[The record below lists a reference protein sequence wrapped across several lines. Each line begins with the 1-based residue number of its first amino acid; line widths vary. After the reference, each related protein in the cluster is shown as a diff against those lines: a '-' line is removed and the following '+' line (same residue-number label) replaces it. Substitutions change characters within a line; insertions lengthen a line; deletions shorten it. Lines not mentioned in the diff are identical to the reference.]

1 MNSPRFLG
9 VLQILRLTALL
20 LGVVILLWIS
30 FEDRSESVV
39 LLLAGAICAWWAVRL
54 LVGRPSGR
62 NIVLIRHIIVWILA
76 GLAIAPLA
84 ILLMAFKSGIHGH
97 GTPDFTIQQIQSVL
111 LRTPF
116 LAVGGL
122 LLGVGSAL
130 WYLAR

>member
-1 MNSPRFLG
+1 MNSPRFWG

-39 LLLAGAICAWWAVRL
+39 LLLSAAICAWWAVRL

-62 NIVLIRHIIVWILA
+62 NIVLIRHIIVWTLA

-97 GTPDFTIQQIQSVL
+97 GTPDFTVRQIQSVL
-111 LRTPF
+111 LGTPF

-130 WYLAR
+130 WRFAR